1 MLEYPSGDIFKPI
14 ELKISTCASVEN
26 VVLGSLLAPLIS
38 VSTSDVGLAN
48 NSNEKLSCEHPEFFF
63 KKCTGVLLLL
73 VLGNNTI

>member
-38 VSTSDVGLAN
+38 VSTSDVGLAS

-63 KKCTGVLLLL
+63 
-73 VLGNNTI
+73 